1 MKPDFVILAAG
12 KGQRMLDNQPKV
24 LQNIAGIP
32 MAQHLLNTVVEI
44 KNSRQI
50 IVIGEEAKKVKSSL
64 VVSRSTHWIKQ
75 RKQLGTAHAVKAAL
89 PKTRTGSIV
98 VVLYGDV
105 PLVQS
110 KTINN
115 LLRLASTNN
124 LAILTFRAKNPRGY
138 GRIIRN
144 SRSQVESIVEE
155 KDASAQ
161 QKQIKEVNSGILAI
175 RSRYLKKLLPK
186 VNNKNASKEFYLTD
200 IISLARAEGIKIKP
214 LLLENPTEALGA
226 NTLEEL
232 HDLER
237 ACQREKAIRMVNSGV
252 RIADVNRIDIR
263 GNFDSGK
270 GTFID
275 VNNVFE
281 GDVVLGRGVSV
292 GPNCYIRDSKI
303 EDGVVL
309 KANTVIED
317 SKIGASCSLGPFTR
331 VRGGTN
337 LESSSELGNFVEAN
351 RTSVG
356 RFSKAKHLTYLGD
369 ATLGEGVN
377 VGAGTIT
384 CNYDGTRKHKT
395 KMADGVF
402 IGSNTSLVAPITLGE
417 GAYTGAGS
425 VITKNVPKDSLAI
438 GRARQSKPIKKKKN
452 R

>member
-1 MKPDFVILAAG
+1 MKPDFIILAAG

-214 LLLENPTEALGA
+214 LLLENSTEALGA

>member
-50 IVIGEEAKKVKSSL
+50 IVIGEEAEKVKSSL
-64 VVSRSTHWIKQ
+64 VVPRNTHWIKQ

-89 PKTRTGSIV
+89 PKTRAGSIV

-124 LAILTFRAKNPRGY
+124 LAILTFQAKKPRGY

-144 SRSQVESIVEE
+144 SRGQVESIVEE
-155 KDASAQ
+155 KDASTQ

-237 ACQREKAIRMVNSGV
+237 ACQRARAIRMVNSGV

-263 GNFDSGK
+263 GNLESGK

-281 GDVVLGRGVSV
+281 GDVVLGRGVSI

-331 VRGGTN
+331 VRGRTN
-337 LESSSELGNFVEAN
+337 LESFSELGNFVEAN
-351 RTSVG
+351 RTSIG

-384 CNYDGTRKHKT
+384 CNYDGTKKHKT

-438 GRARQSKPIKKKKN
+438 GRARQSKPIKKEKN

>member
-1 MKPDFVILAAG
+1 MKPDFIILAAG

-89 PKTRTGSIV
+89 PKTRAGSIV

-214 LLLENPTEALGA
+214 LLLENSTEALGA

-384 CNYDGTRKHKT
+384 CNYDGTKKHKT

>member
-1 MKPDFVILAAG
+1 M
-12 KGQRMLDNQPKV
+12 
-24 LQNIAGIP
+24 
-32 MAQHLLNTVVEI
+32 
-44 KNSRQI
+44 
-50 IVIGEEAKKVKSSL
+50 
-64 VVSRSTHWIKQ
+64 
-75 RKQLGTAHAVKAAL
+75 
-89 PKTRTGSIV
+89 
-98 VVLYGDV
+98 VLYGDV

-124 LAILTFRAKNPRGY
+124 LAILTFQAKNPRGY

-144 SRSQVESIVEE
+144 SRGQVESIVEE

-237 ACQREKAIRMVNSGV
+237 ACQRARAIRMVNSGV

-263 GNFDSGK
+263 GNLESGK

-281 GDVVLGRGVSV
+281 GDVVLGRGVSI

-303 EDGVVL
+303 EDGVVVNCL
-309 KANTVIED
+309 
-317 SKIGASCSLGPFTR
+317 LY
-331 VRGGTN
+331 
-337 LESSSELGNFVEAN
+337 
-351 RTSVG
+351 TS
-356 RFSKAKHLTYLGD
+356 D
-369 ATLGEGVN
+369 A
-377 VGAGTIT
+377 
-384 CNYDGTRKHKT
+384 
-395 KMADGVF
+395 AD
-402 IGSNTSLVAPITLGE
+402 E
-417 GAYTGAGS
+417 
-425 VITKNVPKDSLAI
+425 
-438 GRARQSKPIKKKKN
+438 
-452 R
+452 

>member
-214 LLLENPTEALGA
+214 LLLENSTEALGA

>member
-214 LLLENPTEALGA
+214 LLLENSTEALGA

-384 CNYDGTRKHKT
+384 CNYDGTKKHKT

>member
-1 MKPDFVILAAG
+1 
-12 KGQRMLDNQPKV
+12 MLDNQPKV

-214 LLLENPTEALGA
+214 LLLENSTEALGA

-237 ACQREKAIRMVNSGV
+237 ACQREKAIRMVNAGV

>member
-1 MKPDFVILAAG
+1 MKPDFIILAAG

-124 LAILTFRAKNPRGY
+124 LSILTFRAKNPRGY

-161 QKQIKEVNSGILAI
+161 QKQIT
-175 RSRYLKKLLPK
+175 
-186 VNNKNASKEFYLTD
+186 FY
-200 IISLARAEGIKIKP
+200 
-214 LLLENPTEALGA
+214 
-226 NTLEEL
+226 
-232 HDLER
+232 
-237 ACQREKAIRMVNSGV
+237 
-252 RIADVNRIDIR
+252 
-263 GNFDSGK
+263 
-270 GTFID
+270 
-275 VNNVFE
+275 
-281 GDVVLGRGVSV
+281 
-292 GPNCYIRDSKI
+292 
-303 EDGVVL
+303 
-309 KANTVIED
+309 
-317 SKIGASCSLGPFTR
+317 
-331 VRGGTN
+331 
-337 LESSSELGNFVEAN
+337 
-351 RTSVG
+351 
-356 RFSKAKHLTYLGD
+356 
-369 ATLGEGVN
+369 
-377 VGAGTIT
+377 
-384 CNYDGTRKHKT
+384 
-395 KMADGVF
+395 
-402 IGSNTSLVAPITLGE
+402 
-417 GAYTGAGS
+417 
-425 VITKNVPKDSLAI
+425 
-438 GRARQSKPIKKKKN
+438 
-452 R
+452 

>member
-1 MKPDFVILAAG
+1 MKPDFIILAAG

-144 SRSQVESIVEE
+144 SRGQVESIVEE

-214 LLLENPTEALGA
+214 LLLENSTEALGA

>member
-1 MKPDFVILAAG
+1 
-12 KGQRMLDNQPKV
+12 MLDNQPKV

-214 LLLENPTEALGA
+214 LLLENSTEALGA

>member
-214 LLLENPTEALGA
+214 LLLENSTEALGA

-281 GDVVLGRGVSV
+281 GDVVLGRGVSI

-369 ATLGEGVN
+369 ATLGERVN

>member
-1 MKPDFVILAAG
+1 
-12 KGQRMLDNQPKV
+12 MLDNQPKV

-214 LLLENPTEALGA
+214 LLLENSTEALGA

-237 ACQREKAIRMVNSGV
+237 ACQREKAIRMVNAGV

-384 CNYDGTRKHKT
+384 CNYDGTKKHKT

>member
-214 LLLENPTEALGA
+214 LLLENSTEALGA

-369 ATLGEGVN
+369 ATLGERVN

-384 CNYDGTRKHKT
+384 CNYDGTKKHKT

>member
-1 MKPDFVILAAG
+1 
-12 KGQRMLDNQPKV
+12 
-24 LQNIAGIP
+24 
-32 MAQHLLNTVVEI
+32 
-44 KNSRQI
+44 
-50 IVIGEEAKKVKSSL
+50 
-64 VVSRSTHWIKQ
+64 
-75 RKQLGTAHAVKAAL
+75 
-89 PKTRTGSIV
+89 
-98 VVLYGDV
+98 
-105 PLVQS
+105 
-110 KTINN
+110 
-115 LLRLASTNN
+115 
-124 LAILTFRAKNPRGY
+124 
-138 GRIIRN
+138 
-144 SRSQVESIVEE
+144 
-155 KDASAQ
+155 
-161 QKQIKEVNSGILAI
+161 
-175 RSRYLKKLLPK
+175 
-186 VNNKNASKEFYLTD
+186 
-200 IISLARAEGIKIKP
+200 
-214 LLLENPTEALGA
+214 GA

-237 ACQREKAIRMVNSGV
+237 ACQRARAIRMVNSGV

-263 GNFDSGK
+263 GNLESGK

-281 GDVVLGRGVSV
+281 GDVVLGRGVSI

-303 EDGVVL
+303 EDGVVV

-331 VRGGTN
+331 VRGRTN
-337 LESSSELGNFVEAN
+337 LESFSELGNFVEAN
-351 RTSVG
+351 RTSIG

-384 CNYDGTRKHKT
+384 CNYDGTKKHKT

-438 GRARQSKPIKKKKN
+438 GRARQSKPIKKEKN

>member
-1 MKPDFVILAAG
+1 MKPDFIILAAG

-214 LLLENPTEALGA
+214 LLLENSTEALGA

-237 ACQREKAIRMVNSGV
+237 ACQREKAIRMVNAGV

-369 ATLGEGVN
+369 ATLGERVN

-384 CNYDGTRKHKT
+384 CNYDGTKKHKT